1 MADENNPHYP
11 LRWPAGWPRTPVDE
25 RRPRSS
31 YKASAEKTRR
41 GINDEIRKL
50 GGSDPVLCS
59 NVAVRQDGTPYADQA
74 RRKIA
79 DPGVAVWFQMRG
91 KTKSM
96 ARDAFARPEDN
107 IRDIYLALRD
117 MRMLELH
124 GGSMMVE
131 RAFEGFT
138 ALPPP
143 ESHWKILGMAENGKK
158 TRAAIM
164 DAFKAAAIAAQT
176 GNAGDLDRIV
186 KARDA
191 ALAEIGP

>member
-11 LRWPAGWPRTPVDE
+11 LRWPAGWPRTPAEE
-25 RRPRSS
+25 RRPHSS
-31 YKASAEKTRR
+31 FKASSEKTRR
-41 GINDEIRKL
+41 GISDEIRKL
-50 GGSDPVLCS
+50 GGTDPVICS

-74 RRKIA
+74 RRKIT

-96 ARDAFARPEDN
+96 ARDAFACPEDN

-143 ESHWKILGMAENGKK
+143 ETCWQILGITG
-158 TRAAIM
+158 TRTRQTVLASFRVLAV
-164 DAFKAAAIAAQT
+164 AAQS
-176 GNAGDLDRIV
+176 GNAGDMDRLV

-191 ALAEIGP
+191 ALAEIGS

>member
-1 MADENNPHYP
+1 MADNDNPHYP

-25 RRPRSS
+25 RRPHSS

-59 NVAVRQDGTPYADQA
+59 NVAVRQDGTPYADQS
-74 RRKIA
+74 RRKIT
-79 DPGVAVWFQMRG
+79 DPGVACYFQMKG
-91 KTKSM
+91 KTKVM

-117 MRMLELH
+117 MRSLELH
-124 GGSMMVE
+124 GGSMMVD

-143 ESHWKILGMAENGKK
+143 ESHWKILDMAENGQK
-158 TRAAIM
+158 TRDAIM
-164 DAFKAAAIAAQT
+164 AAFKFAAQKAQA
-176 GNAGDLDRIV
+176 GNAGDLDRLV

-191 ALAEIGP
+191 ALVEIGA

>member
-1 MADENNPHYP
+1 MNDNPHYP
-11 LRWPAGWPRTPVDE
+11 LRWPAGWPRTPEDE
-25 RRPRSS
+25 RRPNSR
-31 YKASAEKTRR
+31 YMAGAEKTRR
-41 GINDEIRKL
+41 GISDEIRKL

-59 NVAVRQDGTPYADQA
+59 NVAVRQDGTPYVDQG
-74 RRKIA
+74 RRKIE
-79 DPGVAVWFQMRG
+79 DPGVACYFQMKG
-91 KTKSM
+91 KTKVM

-117 MRMLELH
+117 MRSLELH

-143 ESHWKILGMAENGKK
+143 ESHWKILGMDATVKK
-158 TRAAIM
+158 TRDAVMAYFKSAAT
-164 DAFKAAAIAAQT
+164 AAQT

-186 KARDA
+186 RARDA
-191 ALAEIGP
+191 ALAEIGQ